1 MALVI
6 LDGEVYGA
14 RTERRKNL
22 KSVMGGNQQG
32 HDQQRRRLT
41 GMVRPFA
48 PTGNGV
54 GTLLPP
60 EQALH
65 QMLHNLISQTVSE
78 DRLELFD
85 IAAGVEAS
93 RTSMVSWTRYSSTR
107 ANREKGHFQRSS
119 SHDNPQQW
127 DVDETGEVT
136 VNRAK

>member
-1 MALVI
+1 
-6 LDGEVYGA
+6 
-14 RTERRKNL
+14 
-22 KSVMGGNQQG
+22 
-32 HDQQRRRLT
+32 
-41 GMVRPFA
+41 MVRPFA

-54 GTLLPP
+54 GALLSP

-65 QMLHNLISQTVSE
+65 QMLHNLIPQTVSE